1 MSCHSNRI
9 KTYSVKKAPSAIRL
23 SGTGNDPL
31 WETAGVLTDFTYPWE
46 TETAPPTTFRALW
59 TDTHLYFL
67 FHAVDPE
74 IITPQRGRGE
84 RDAVDSDRVE
94 IFFKADDNMDPYYSL
109 EMDALGRV
117 LDTEG
122 RFPRKIDFD
131 WNWPEGHL
139 VVRASIDETGY
150 RVEGSITF
158 ESLRLLG
165 MYQDDGLLKA
175 GLFRGDYQTSKTD
188 GRIETKWISWILPDS
203 PKPDFHIPS
212 AFGILKLAGLRNRP

>member
-1 MSCHSNRI
+1 M
-9 KTYSVKKAPSAIRL
+9 KTYSVKKSAADIRIT
-23 SGTGNDPL
+23 GTGSDPL
-31 WETAGVLTDFTYPWE
+31 WQTAPLLTDFTYPWE
-46 TETAPPTTFRALW
+46 PETAPATAFRALW

-94 IFFKADDNMDPYYSL
+94 IFFKADDEMNPYYSL

-131 WNWPEGHL
+131 WNWPAGHL
-139 VVRASIDETGY
+139 IVKASIDQDGY
-150 RVEGSITF
+150 RVEGSVTF
-158 ESLRLLG
+158 ESLRQLG
-165 MYQDDGLLKA
+165 MYKGDGLLKA
-175 GLFRGDYQTSKTD
+175 GLFRGEYQTNPTD
-188 GRIETKWISWILPDS
+188 GRIVTKWISWILPDS

-212 AFGILKLAGLRNRP
+212 AFGILKLADFRGRP